1 MCFDKKFKIKGC
13 VIQDYLLEQSRITTQ
28 STDERNYHI
37 FYQLTAAA
45 KVSLLQKLVLLA
57 LLMCVIF
64 WQSILSITMQIL
76 QRDKELADR
85 LILHGGPGEFEYL
98 NQSGCVRLEGVDDEA
113 KFDALRLA
121 FEVVQIPSDHVDGIF
136 SVLSAILWLGNLTF
150 KVSERRRKWD
160 VYVAARNPK
169 SDLFFF
175 QGGWLLSV
183 GGGGRMRRRVSFQN

>member
-1 MCFDKKFKIKGC
+1 MRHF
-13 VIQDYLLEQSRITTQ
+13 LAEHS
-28 STDERNYHI
+28 
-37 FYQLTAAA
+37 
-45 KVSLLQKLVLLA
+45 VSY
-57 LLMCVIF
+57 
-64 WQSILSITMQIL
+64 QIL

-85 LILHGGPGEFEYL
+85 LILHGGPGEFDYL

-183 GGGGRMRRRVSFQN
+183 GGGEELASKINARPTSLKALS

>member
-1 MCFDKKFKIKGC
+1 MQVCFDKKFKIKGC

-28 STDERNYHI
+28 STNERNYHV

-45 KVSLLQKLVLLA
+45 RVSSLQIIAYDKSVLLWPSCSFLA
-57 LLMCVIF
+57 QHSV
-64 WQSILSITMQIL
+64 SDQIL

-85 LILHGGPGEFEYL
+85 LILHGGPGEFDYL

-136 SVLSAILWLGNLTF
+136 SVLSAVLWLGNLTF
-150 KVSERRRKWD
+150 KVREKEN
-160 VYVAARNPK
+160 VT
-169 SDLFFF
+169 LT
-175 QGGWLLSV
+175 
-183 GGGGRMRRRVSFQN
+183 